1 MVRKFV
7 VYKNEMHEVDS
18 FLEGREQWE
27 KVVTYEDYAALEQ
40 HYAECHAAWLDA
52 YEVNKDLQRR
62 IDVLQRDLEHIQRG
76 ERGSW

>member
-1 MVRKFV
+1 MVKTYDFV
-7 VYKNEMHEVDS
+7 ECAHFGGEYVK
-18 FLEGREQWE
+18 
-27 KVVTYEDYAALEQ
+27 YEDYAALEQ